1 MTPTR
6 ERIAEF
12 VGFVS
17 VNESPSLEIADR
29 HECDGYSRALVR
41 YVLPD
46 AEQVDAFLFEPRD
59 QATRGGVLALHQ
71 HNSQWTIG
79 KSEVAGLIG
88 DSLQAFGPALARQG
102 LTVLAPDAVG
112 FETRMG
118 NTAGP
123 ASLAPPL
130 LRRDTSPDDWLQYYN
145 QMAYRL
151 VRGDLLMRKMLQ
163 DAATA
168 FSVLNEV
175 VPTGVLTGV
184 LGHSM
189 GGNIALFFSAL
200 EARVAMTCASGA
212 VASYREKLA
221 RGIGLEMALII
232 PGFAATFDIDDLLG
246 CIAPRRLLVVSAE
259 DDFASIDADDLVNS
273 ARPAFDHAGSDSR
286 LTHVRTTGGHALD
299 PARFDAIVNWF
310 VSRCQAG

>member
-1 MTPTR
+1 MTPIR

-17 VNESPSLEIADR
+17 VNESPSLEIADQ
-29 HECDGYSRALVR
+29 HKCDGYSRSLVR
-41 YVLPD
+41 YVQAD
-46 AEQVDAFLFEPRD
+46 TEQAEALLFEPLD
-59 QATRGGVLALHQ
+59 QPPCGGVLVLHQ
-71 HNSQWTIG
+71 HNSQWHIG

-88 DSLQAFGPALARQG
+88 DPLQAFGPALARQG

-118 NTAGP
+118 HAAGP
-123 ASLAPPL
+123 ASLAPPH
-130 LRRDTSPDDWLQYYN
+130 LRPDTSPDDWLQYYN

-168 FSVLNEV
+168 FSVLNGV
-175 VPTGVLTGV
+175 VPAGVLTGV

-189 GGNIALFFSAL
+189 GGNIALFFGAL

-212 VASYREKLA
+212 VASYRAKLA
-221 RGIGLEMALII
+221 RGIGLEMAQII

-259 DDFASIDADDLVNS
+259 NDFASVDAVDLVNS
-273 ARPAFDHAGSDSR
+273 ARPAFDHPGSDSR
-286 LTHVRTTGGHALD
+286 VTHVRTTGGHALD
-299 PARFDAIVNWF
+299 PVRFDAIVNWF
-310 VSRCQAG
+310 VSQCQAG